1 MSSEKTE
8 YVKVVDRAGN
18 EFICPVNA
26 LKNPDLVDEDD
37 LKNCFDS
44 AKEAFSDEEALSIIR
59 NDLKK
64 ID

>member
-1 MSSEKTE
+1 MSSEKKE